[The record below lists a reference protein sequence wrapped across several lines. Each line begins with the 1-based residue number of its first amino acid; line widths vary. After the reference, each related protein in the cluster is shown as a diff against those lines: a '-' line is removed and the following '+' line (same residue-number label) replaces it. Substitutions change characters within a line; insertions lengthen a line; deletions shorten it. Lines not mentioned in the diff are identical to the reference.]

1 MKKVLIGMLLM
12 TIFMVGGGGI
22 VSMVFTSILGGKAEQ
37 SYIYP
42 IYGAIIVLT
51 GVIVGATQIVVDKI
65 TELKKSLKDKE

>member
-1 MKKVLIGMLLM
+1 MPPVHCD
-12 TIFMVGGGGI
+12 TGGI
-22 VSMVFTSILGGKAEQ
+22 SHTPISTNRPTGHTSE
-37 SYIYP
+37 